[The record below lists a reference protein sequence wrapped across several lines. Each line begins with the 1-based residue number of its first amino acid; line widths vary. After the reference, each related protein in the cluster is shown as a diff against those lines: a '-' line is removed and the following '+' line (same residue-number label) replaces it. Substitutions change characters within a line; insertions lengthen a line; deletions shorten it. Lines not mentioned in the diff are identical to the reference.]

1 MNLLELFVKIGVDDS
16 GLDKGLSDA
25 ESKSKSAGSKIA
37 SALGGAAKVGAAAM
51 AAIGTSAVAAGAA
64 LVNGTKGVAEYGD
77 NIDKMSQKMG
87 MSAEAYQ
94 EWDAIMQHSG
104 TSIES
109 LQGSMKTMSNQ
120 AEKNAEEFQKLG
132 ISQEEL
138 ASLSKEDLFSKVI
151 TGLQGMEEGT
161 ERTAIASKLLGRGAV
176 ELGALLNTSA
186 EDTEAMRQRVHE
198 LGGVMSDDAVK
209 AAAAFQ
215 DQLQDMQTSFQGLS
229 RNMLSEFMPSITE
242 VMSGF
247 TEIFSGN
254 GEGGIS
260 TVTNGVNMLVDN
272 ISQAIPQL
280 LQVGSNIIVTLGTA
294 ITNNLPTL
302 LTAGTQAIITI
313 IKGIVQN
320 LPQIVKAGVEAIVSL
335 AQGISESLPQLIPA
349 IVDAVIMIAEVLI
362 DNIDVLIDAGIQ
374 IMTALIDGF
383 IEAEP
388 KLIEKMPELLEK
400 LARALISGAVKLG
413 SAMIKLAGV
422 MIKNFVS
429 RIPDYAKAAGKIID
443 VISNALLGAVGGLIK
458 IGVQLVQGIWSGII
472 SATSWLKSK
481 ITGWVG
487 NVVSFLKNLFG
498 IHSPSTVMR
507 DVIGKNLALGVW
519 AGWDDENPIDR
530 INSDIA
536 TIEQPT
542 MTAKAG
548 LTSQT
553 VSDQSQSE
561 QKSFLTEGDI
571 MRILEALSITLYNTT
586 EIDGKEIKKDSYKY
600 TLNRLND
607 ETRAVRLATGG

>member
-1 MNLLELFVKIGVDDS
+1 MNVFDLYAKLGIDS
-16 GLDKGLSDA
+16 SEYDKGLDDA

-120 AEKNAEEFQKLG
+120 AEKNAKEFQKLG

-229 RNMLSEFMPSITE
+229 RNMLSEFLPSITE

-294 ITNNLPTL
+294 IANNLPTL
-302 LTAGTQAIITI
+302 LTAGTQAVITI

-400 LARALISGAVKLG
+400 MAIAIISGAVKLG

-429 RIPDYAKAAGKIID
+429 RIPDYAKAAVKIIN

-458 IGVQLVQGIWSGII
+458 IGVQLVQGIWSGIS

-519 AGWDDENPIDR
+519 AGWDAENPIDR
-530 INSDIA
+530 INSDIEA
-536 TIEQPT
+536 IEQPT
-542 MTAKAG
+542 ITAKAG
-548 LTSQT
+548 ITSQT

-571 MRILEALSITLYNTT
+571 MRILEALSITLYNIT

>member
-16 GLDKGLSDA
+16 GLDSGLSNA
-25 ESKSKSAGSKIA
+25 ESKSESAGSKIA
-37 SALGGAAKVGAAAM
+37 SALGGAAKVGAVAM
-51 AAIGTSAVAAGAA
+51 AAIGTSTVAAGTA
-64 LVNGTKGVAEYGD
+64 LVNGAKGVAEYGD

-151 TGLQGMEEGT
+151 SGLQGMEEGT

-186 EDTEAMRQRVHE
+186 EETEAMRQRVHE

-209 AAAAFQ
+209 ASAAFQ

-229 RNMLSEFMPSITE
+229 RNMLSEFLPSITE

-294 ITNNLPTL
+294 ITRNLPTL

-313 IKGIVQN
+313 INGIVQN

-335 AQGISESLPQLIPA
+335 AQGISESLPELIPA
-349 IVDAVIMIAEVLI
+349 IVDAVMTIAEVLA
-362 DNIDVLIDAGIQ
+362 DNADVLIDVGIQ
-374 IMTALIDGF
+374 IITALIDGF
-383 IEAEP
+383 INAEP
-388 KLIEKMPELLEK
+388 QFLEKMPELLEK

-413 SAMIKLAGV
+413 EAMIQIAGI

-429 RIPDYAKAAGKIID
+429 KIPDYAKAAGKIID
-443 VISNALLGAVGGLIK
+443 VIANALLGAVGGLIK
-458 IGVQLVQGIWSGII
+458 IGVHLVEGIWKGISSSLGWI
-472 SATSWLKSK
+472 KSR
-481 ITGWVG
+481 ITEWVG
-487 NVVSFLKNLFG
+487 NVVDFFKKTFKIG
-498 IHSPSTVMR
+498 SPSKVMS
-507 DVIGKNLALGVW
+507 DEVGKWLGLGVYE
-519 AGWDDENPIDR
+519 GWEKNNPIDM
-530 INSDIA
+530 INTDIDSLKGGISVSSKYNGSNASNGSMFNYSDMA
-536 TIEQPT
+536 NAFLHAMEES
-542 MTAKAG
+542 G
-548 LTSQT
+548 FT
-553 VSDQSQSE
+553 VE
-561 QKSFLTEGDI
+561 
-571 MRILEALSITLYNTT
+571 
-586 EIDGKEIKKDSYKY
+586 
-600 TLNRLND
+600 LND
-607 ETRAVRLATGG
+607 REVGRLVRRAMA

>member
-25 ESKSKSAGSKIA
+25 ESKSKSTGSKIA

-294 ITNNLPTL
+294 IANNLPTL

-374 IMTALIDGF
+374 IMTALIDGL

-400 LARALISGAVKLG
+400 MAKAIISGAVKLG

-429 RIPDYAKAAGKIID
+429 KIPDYAKAAVKIID
-443 VISNALLGAVGGLIK
+443 VITNALLGAVGGLIK

-561 QKSFLTEGDI
+561 QKSFLTEDDL
-571 MRILEALSITLYNTT
+571 MRILEALSITLYNIT

-600 TLNRLND
+600 TLDRLND